1 MTYKINGTA
10 IALQPTSGMW
20 QDREELDI
28 DGNGH
33 SIYPAVREFELQ
45 WDLMSMSEFYQ
56 IENFYN
62 NQGTTGTVVSE
73 LPCWLSGTYTFFGFT
88 GTVLRDPIV
97 GEYFEQYVKDV
108 SMLIA
113 NIRIR

>member
-10 IALQPTSGMW
+10 FIRQPTSGAW

-33 SIYPAVREFELQ
+33 SIYPAVREFEIR
-45 WDLMSMSEFYQ
+45 WDLLSMAEFSQ
-56 IENFYN
+56 VEAFYS

-73 LPCWLSGTYTFFGFT
+73 LPYWISGSWMFFGYT
-88 GTVLRDPIV
+88 GTVLRDPVV

-108 SMLIA
+108 SLLIA
-113 NIRIR
+113 NIRVR

>member
-10 IALQPTSGMW
+10 ITLQPTSGAW

-33 SIYPAVREFELQ
+33 SIYPAVREFELH
-45 WDLMSMSEFYQ
+45 WDLMSISEFSQ
-56 IENFYN
+56 VEAWYN
-62 NQGTTGTVVSE
+62 NQGTTGTVVAE
-73 LPCWLSGTYTFFGFT
+73 LPYWISGSWMFLGYT

-97 GEYFEQYVKDV
+97 GEYFETWVKDV
-108 SMLIA
+108 TLLIA
-113 NIRIR
+113 NIRVR